1 MDPNSVKFAGDVT
14 VNAVT
19 IRSYNGADL
28 DIKSLV
34 QRIDI
39 YEDLF
44 SPFIT
49 VDLSIVDANN
59 IIGKLPVI
67 GEEIVVLDI
76 IDGTGHGMKMKPMF
90 VYKVKDRVEISER
103 SVSYV
108 ISLISAEAVI
118 DMNLAISKAF
128 SGQPADIVK
137 DLFKGDTFDTKMN
150 VASEPTKNK
159 VQFIANYWNPIKI
172 IKFLCD
178 RSISAITNSP
188 SYIFYESIDGF
199 NFVSQDFLVTQPCAV
214 KFTHSSSNERD
225 PAHSLERIRSIY
237 IDEEFDYIS
246 RLKQG
251 MYGNRLLQVNPF
263 AKSYHY
269 RYIDF
274 TEMHKKYSRL
284 NPVPI
289 STENATRRINS
300 SLVTKNS
307 PSSAFDK
314 MPFDGIGQW
323 YQQRRI
329 ELSTRVAQK
338 KQIDVPGRFNIT
350 VGHTADVFI
359 YSEAPSRTEDKER
372 DIYTLLDKVHSGRH
386 LITAVHRRIT
396 RTAGHEMFLE
406 ICKDSF
412 MEANNNVSR

>member
-1 MDPNSVKFAGDVT
+1 MKFAGDVN
-14 VNAVT
+14 VNSIV

-28 DIKSLV
+28 DIQSIV

-49 VDLSIVDANN
+49 VDLSIVDTNN
-59 IIGKLPVI
+59 IIGKLPII

-76 IDGTGHGMKMKPMF
+76 EDGTGHGMKMKPMF

-103 SVSYV
+103 GISYV
-108 ISLISAEAVI
+108 LSLISAEAVVDI
-118 DMNLAISKAF
+118 NLAISK
-128 SGQPADIVK
+128 SYCGQPSDIVRE
-137 DLFKGDTFDTKMN
+137 LVKGETFDSKQTI
-150 VASEPTKNK
+150 ASEPTKNK
-159 VQFIANYWNPIKI
+159 VQFIANYWNPLKI

-178 RSISAITNSP
+178 RSISEVTDSP

-214 KFTHSSSNERD
+214 KFSHSSSNERD
-225 PAHSLERIRSIY
+225 MSHSLERIRTIY
-237 IDEEFDYIS
+237 IDEEFDYFT

-274 TEMHKKYSRL
+274 IDQHKKYSRL

-289 STENATRRINS
+289 STENSTRRINS
-300 SLVTKNS
+300 SLVDKNS

-314 MPFDGIGQW
+314 MPFDSIGQW

-329 ELSTRVAQK
+329 ELASRIAQR
-338 KQIDVPGRFNIT
+338 KQIDVPGRFNVT
-350 VGHTADVFI
+350 VGHTADIFI
-359 YSEAPSRTEDKER
+359 YSEAPARTEDKER
-372 DIYTLLDKVHSGRH
+372 DIYTLLDRVHSGRH

-396 RTAGHEMFLE
+396 RSEGHEMFLE
-406 ICKDSF
+406 VSKDSF
-412 MEANNNVSR
+412 MESK